1 MPRFGRCRALWRPE
15 SLSVWRQRSSL
26 PSWTGRSSTGR
37 LRARPLRRWRAGC
50 SAACSAEAEAVVMV
64 AAVVAV
70 GGAGCMF
77 SREENELGQALV
89 ETVPCC

>member
-1 MPRFGRCRALWRPE
+1 
-15 SLSVWRQRSSL
+15 
-26 PSWTGRSSTGR
+26 
-37 LRARPLRRWRAGC
+37 
-50 SAACSAEAEAVVMV
+50 MV